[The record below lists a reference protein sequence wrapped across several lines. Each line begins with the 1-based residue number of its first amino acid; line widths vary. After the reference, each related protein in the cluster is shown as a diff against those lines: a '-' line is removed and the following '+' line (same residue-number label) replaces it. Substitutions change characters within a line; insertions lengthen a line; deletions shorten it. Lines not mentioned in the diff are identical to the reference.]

1 MITVYKYPLVVTDE
15 QTIEAPDDVQWLSVA
30 SQGPLLFVW
39 ALVDTE
45 RPKVQHRF
53 VIVGTGNPA
62 DHVVGLRHLGQVH
75 PAQPCSLVNVFVGEP
90 GEEASLT

>member
-1 MITVYKYPLVVTDE
+1 MITVYKYLLDVTDE
-15 QTIEAPDDVQWLSVA
+15 QKVEAPDRIQWLSVA

-53 VIVGTGNPA
+53 VSVGTGNPA
-62 DHVVGLRHLGQVH
+62 DHVVGLRHLGQV
-75 PAQPCSLVNVFVGEP
+75 QQGGGILVWHIFVEEP
-90 GEEASLT
+90 GEGVI